1 MCLRGRHRWN
11 ATRKLVSRESF
22 VVLLRIETSTL
33 TRSSPR
39 RYVSFSPS
47 LILHTHRHKH
57 QVRENSKVDDV
68 RAETNFIESIMVK
81 DLNQTLKT
89 REKAAHERQKGHIRS
104 IVEKQKYV
112 SKKVAEAN
120 ERRKRNEER
129 IAANQKKRLEEAS
142 RRREE
147 LLKQKISRLKSPTE
161 APTNVWLKSSPTSPP
176 RLPAWARRHRD
187 SKKKKKKDT
196 AGETTSS
203 AQDEMS
209 SSNETSERSSSPI
222 KMKRDKSRTPS
233 PKKRQVTE
241 NKSSPRQK
249 NVSPVRYSLFEP
261 FIKHAHTQTHNR
273 YDRANHLRADDHP
286 QADDHHNLAD
296 HLNHV
301 TIPHL

>member
-11 ATRKLVSRESF
+11 ETRKLVSRESF

-47 LILHTHRHKH
+47 LILHTHRHTH

-161 APTNVWLKSSPTSPP
+161 APTNVWLKSSPTSPLDFLRGQDVIVTVRRRRRKILVLVRI
-176 RLPAWARRHRD
+176 RLLL
-187 SKKKKKKDT
+187 
-196 AGETTSS
+196 
-203 AQDEMS
+203 
-209 SSNETSERSSSPI
+209 
-222 KMKRDKSRTPS
+222 RT
-233 PKKRQVTE
+233 R
-241 NKSSPRQK
+241 
-249 NVSPVRYSLFEP
+249 
-261 FIKHAHTQTHNR
+261 
-273 YDRANHLRADDHP
+273 
-286 QADDHHNLAD
+286 
-296 HLNHV
+296 
-301 TIPHL
+301 